1 MADQSKDVELRIR
14 ARDYSQKTLGQ
25 LTKIIGTLTD
35 VMTEQQA
42 AAERGEGSNKDL
54 TATYQRLEDAGKQLL
69 KLDALTKLFER
80 QSKAVEDAAKATEE
94 AKNKQ
99 AALADELS
107 KVETVTK
114 KQQKSL
120 ETATKQSERAAKAEE
135 SRRTTLARTADEM
148 KRYGI
153 DTANASQAQSQ
164 FSSKVAQVN
173 AALERQSKAMDT
185 LPAASRAAKLQQEA
199 NAQLA
204 AQQQATAQQ
213 VQLEFKLPEQEVMV
227 LGDSGMLQRC
237 IVNLIGNAIKY
248 GKPADNV
255 QNASAA
261 VECFISEDE
270 QHWHLNIRDHGPGMD
285 SEAVQRLSRPFERL
299 EQHRHVDG
307 VGLGLAFVRTAVERH
322 GGQLQITSQPG
333 EGSTFTLVLPKLSA

>member
-80 QSKAVEDAAKATEE
+80 QRKAVEDAAKATEE

-107 KVETVTK
+107 KVETLTK

-120 ETATKQSERAAKAEE
+120 ETATKQAERAAKAEE
-135 SRRTTLARTADEM
+135 TRRTTLSRTADEM

-153 DTANASQAQSQ
+153 VPPNQ
-164 FSSKVAQVN
+164 
-173 AALERQSKAMDT
+173 M
-185 LPAASRAAKLQQEA
+185 
-199 NAQLA
+199 
-204 AQQQATAQQ
+204 
-213 VQLEFKLPEQEVMV
+213 
-227 LGDSGMLQRC
+227 
-237 IVNLIGNAIKY
+237 
-248 GKPADNV
+248 
-255 QNASAA
+255 
-261 VECFISEDE
+261 
-270 QHWHLNIRDHGPGMD
+270 
-285 SEAVQRLSRPFERL
+285 
-299 EQHRHVDG
+299 
-307 VGLGLAFVRTAVERH
+307 
-322 GGQLQITSQPG
+322 
-333 EGSTFTLVLPKLSA
+333 